1 MDKFWRKLKELYD
14 LNPIL
19 FGLLLSLDLLIILAL
34 IMYLF

>member
-1 MDKFWRKLKELYD
+1 MEKFWRKLKGLYD